1 MTEITPAYVENLES
15 QIEQA
20 AEQLTSMNEYING
33 REKLSQLRAWAIDR
47 AVSIYQINRSASSVP
62 TFKEIHDLAEE
73 IVTYAN
79 GQAYLDLV
87 NAKQPETVQ

>member
-20 AEQLTSMNEYING
+20 ADQLKAMEEYING

-62 TFKEIHDLAEE
+62 SFKEIHDLAEE

-79 GQAYLDLV
+79 GTAYTDLV
-87 NAKQPETVQ
+87 NATPPETVQ